1 MQGVGPATASAVL
14 SAGDAAAPFMSDEA
28 LAVIG
33 CAGVFMSAQ
42 HVYGILSL

>member
-28 LAVIG
+28 LAVLG
-33 CAGVFMSAQ
+33 CAG
-42 HVYGILSL
+42 ILTCAEPVCGMLPL